1 MIPSS
6 VLIGGVTL
14 DAASV
19 LQIMEDIAAREIRP
33 YFGKLKPTD
42 IQKKSDGS
50 LVTAVDPAV
59 EALLS
64 DHLRRLLPGALILG
78 EEAAAEDPTG
88 LGLLNSSDKPIWVI
102 DPLDGTANFA
112 AGRPE
117 FAMIVALVQHNKTLA
132 GWIYDV
138 PGHRTAL
145 AIAGKGAFLAGRQ
158 VSLTQNKP
166 VPWNDMRGGWT
177 INAIDPAHRGLVKAA
192 ATQFRSITSVHCAA
206 FEYLSTLENHKDFHL
221 FNRLKPWDHCAG
233 ALILQEAGG
242 HALRLIDGTVYAPNV
257 FDGGLLIGKNYEQLQ
272 YLRRF
277 FLNPSDPRQSRG

>member
-1 MIPSS
+1 MIQRSLL
-6 VLIGGVTL
+6 VGGASL
-14 DAASV
+14 DPASV

-33 YFGKLKPTD
+33 YFGKLRPTD

-50 LVTAVDPAV
+50 LVTVVDPAV

-64 DHLRRLLPGALILG
+64 DRLRRLLPDALILG
-78 EEAAAEDPTG
+78 EEAAAEDPAR
-88 LGLLNSSDKPIWVI
+88 LDLLSSSEKPIWVI

-138 PGHRTAL
+138 PGHRAAF
-145 AIAGKGAFLAGRQ
+145 AIAGMGAFLAGQQ
-158 VSLTQNKP
+158 VLFTQNTP
-166 VPWNDMRGGWT
+166 VPWSDIRGGWT
-177 INAIDPAHRGLVKAA
+177 INAIDPAHRRSIKDT
-192 ATQFRSITSVHCAA
+192 ATQFRSVTSVHCAA
-206 FEYLSTLENHKDFHL
+206 FEYLSILENRKDFHL

-242 HALRLIDGTVYAPNV
+242 QALRLIDGTTYAPNV
-257 FDGGLLIGKNYEQLQ
+257 FDGGLLIGRNYEQIQ
-272 YLRRF
+272 DLRRF
-277 FLNPSDPRQSRG
+277 FLNPSDTKQSRG